1 MENINNTAKN
11 TTVSSTTFVN
21 LTPHE
26 VKLMTQDGQIT
37 SIPASGQ
44 VARISTS
51 FEVDSI
57 LNGVIVGHTD
67 YSGVTGLPEQVEG
80 TIYIVSLVLLKALPD
95 RTDLVAPNELVRDE
109 KGLVLYAKSLT
120 R

>member
-1 MENINNTAKN
+1 MENLNLIANTSA
-11 TTVSSTTFVN
+11 TTSFIN

-26 VKLMTQDGQIT
+26 VKVLDQNGQIQT
-37 SIPASGQ
+37 IPASGE

-51 FEVDSI
+51 FEVDDVV
-57 LNGVIVGHTD
+57 NGVAIGHTK
-67 YSGVTGLPEQVEG
+67 YSGVTGLPDPVTG
-80 TIYIVSLVLLKALPD
+80 TIYIVSLILLKALPD